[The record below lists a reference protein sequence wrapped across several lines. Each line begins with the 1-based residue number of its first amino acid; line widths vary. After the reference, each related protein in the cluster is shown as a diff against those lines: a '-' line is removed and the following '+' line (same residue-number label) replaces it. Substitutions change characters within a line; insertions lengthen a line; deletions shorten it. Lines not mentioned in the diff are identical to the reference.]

1 MFFSSHTLLPSWL
14 ACLGLSFLV
23 GCRPANDYVEPPPPQ
38 VTIAQPLQ
46 QTVTDYLVVTGTTEA
61 ADFVEIRARVK
72 GYLDKVYFE
81 PGQDVTAYQ
90 EPPEGA
96 EPVDL
101 EQDPNRSSL
110 LYQIEPELYRAQ
122 LNQAHAA
129 KAIAEAEVTN
139 AQGQY
144 NRTKT
149 LSEKGA
155 ASKEELDERLAALE
169 TAKAQVDAAA
179 AAIEEAQLNLKYT
192 RIYSPMAGRVGKTLV
207 YAGNLVGDNEATH
220 LTTVMSYDPIY
231 ANFSIDE
238 PTLLKILDWKAERDR
253 EAAEE
258 GREIES
264 ERLTLHLRRDIDDG
278 FPFPGH
284 VNYGDL
290 ALDRETG
297 TYKVRGEFANSENR
311 ILPGGFVRIRI
322 PGRTHE
328 NALLVPERVVNL
340 AQKSLFVV
348 NRDDNRVERR
358 DVVVGSKHENMVI

>member
-1 MFFSSHTLLPSWL
+1 
-14 ACLGLSFLV
+14 
-23 GCRPANDYVEPPPPQ
+23 
-38 VTIAQPLQ
+38 
-46 QTVTDYLVVTGTTEA
+46 
-61 ADFVEIRARVK
+61 
-72 GYLDKVYFE
+72 
-81 PGQDVTAYQ
+81 
-90 EPPEGA
+90 
-96 EPVDL
+96 
-101 EQDPNRSSL
+101 
-110 LYQIEPELYRAQ
+110 
-122 LNQAHAA
+122 
-129 KAIAEAEVTN
+129 
-139 AQGQY
+139 
-144 NRTKT
+144 
-149 LSEKGA
+149 
-155 ASKEELDERLAALE
+155 LDERLAALQ
-169 TAKAQVDAAA
+169 TAQAQVSAAE

-238 PTLLKILDWKAERDR
+238 PTVLKILDWKAERDR
-253 EAAEE
+253 EAAEK

-297 TYKVRGEFANSENR
+297 TYKVRGEFTNSENR

-328 NALLVPERVVNL
+328 DALLVPERVVNL

-348 NRDDNRVERR
+348 NRDGNTVERR
-358 DVVVGSKHENMVI
+358 DVVVGSKFENMVVITEGITRDDWVVVEGLQRAVHGAVVDPQEETLPPLALDEPAGDEADEPPPVKPAGESQPQHGDPTEESPR